1 MEHSGGEYKW
11 VMELRLHAFELGRC
25 ATNAYLVAP
34 PHDQGDHCWIVD
46 PGEDPRPLLRFLQD
60 SPLDPVAIL
69 CTHAHAD
76 HIAGIDEVLGELG
89 SLPVLV
95 HPLERDWFNDPQLNL
110 SAFMGE
116 PMTVSPPSGS
126 LQAGG
131 ALALGTTRWEVLHT
145 PGHSPGSVTLWCP
158 QARTAIAG
166 DTLFL
171 DSIGRVDF
179 PTSDPEAMRQSLH
192 EVLMKLP
199 DDTRVFPGHG
209 PDTTIGRERR
219 RNPFIVRG
227 F

>member
-1 MEHSGGEYKW
+1 
-11 VMELRLHAFELGRC
+11 MELRLHAFELGRC

-34 PHDQGDHCWIVD
+34 PSGQGDMCWIVD
-46 PGEDPRPLLRFLQD
+46 PGEDPRPLLAFLRG

-76 HIAGIDEVLGELG
+76 HIAGIDEVRSELGELPI
-89 SLPVLV
+89 LA
-95 HPLERDWFNDPQLNL
+95 HPLERDWFNDPQMNL
-110 SAFMGE
+110 SAFLGE
-116 PMTVSPPSGS
+116 PMTASPPTGE
-126 LQAGG
+126 LLGG
-131 ALALGTTRWEVLHT
+131 QRLALGPTRWEVLHT
-145 PGHSPGSVTLWCP
+145 PGHSPGSVTLHCP
-158 QARTAIAG
+158 DASTALVG

-179 PTSDPEAMRQSLH
+179 PTSDPDAMRTSLQQ
-192 EVLMKLP
+192 VLMRLP